1 MRGPGVD
8 VAARITEA
16 GPLRADG
23 GSGAGPE
30 SPGEADSPRR
40 GGIGRQ
46 RDADRPPQEPNP
58 TTTPDTR
65 PPGTGTGTGTGTQA
79 QTDSTGQRREPV
91 TAAATGKRPG
101 TRPDGPGAD
110 AERLRP
116 GIRPARPGG
125 LRADAGTGDPR
136 PQATHAP
143 SHDGT
148 WSADP
153 YAQALRTG
161 QGPLF
166 LRRADGWLLL
176 LELERWCAAADAADL
191 EVLRRC
197 EGAVLDVG
205 CGPGRLVA
213 ALGARGRRVLGIDV
227 SEAAVA
233 RTVALGGQALR
244 RSVFE
249 SLPGEGRW
257 GTALLIDG
265 NVGIGGDPQA
275 LLDRMSQLL
284 APGGLLIAETVTDPD
299 IDERVQ
305 VRVTDARGA
314 TGNPFPWA
322 RLGSPALLR
331 HAARTDWAPVDQ
343 WTAGG
348 RSFVSLRRR
357 TTKTTAEPPNSTAV
371 TSSQRARKP
380 CGDRPVAEA

>member
-1 MRGPGVD
+1 GTR
-8 VAARITEA
+8 
-16 GPLRADG
+16 L
-23 GSGAGPE
+23 GA
-30 SPGEADSPRR
+30 
-40 GGIGRQ
+40 
-46 RDADRPPQEPNP
+46 RPP
-58 TTTPDTR
+58 
-65 PPGTGTGTGTGTQA
+65 
-79 QTDSTGQRREPV
+79 
-91 TAAATGKRPG
+91 
-101 TRPDGPGAD
+101 
-110 AERLRP
+110 
-116 GIRPARPGG
+116 
-125 LRADAGTGDPR
+125 GTGDPR

-143 SHDGT
+143 SRDGT

-166 LRRADGWLLL
+166 LRRSDGWLLL

-249 SLPGEGRW
+249 SVPGESRW

-265 NVGIGGDPQA
+265 NVGISGDPQA
-275 LLDRMSQLL
+275 LLDRMAQLL

-299 IDERVQ
+299 VDERVQ
-305 VRVTDARGA
+305 VRVADARGA
-314 TGNPFPWA
+314 TGDPFPWA

-371 TSSQRARKP
+371 TSSQRAGKP
-380 CGDRPVAEA
+380 SGDRPVAEA

>member
-8 VAARITEA
+8 VAARIKEA

-23 GSGAGPE
+23 ESCAGPE
-30 SPGEADSPRR
+30 AHGEADSPRR
-40 GGIGRQ
+40 GGVGRP
-46 RDADRPPQEPNP
+46 RDAARAPREPTL
-58 TTTPDTR
+58 TTALDTR
-65 PPGTGTGTGTGTQA
+65 PPDTGPEVRADSTGQRGAPLTAGATDTHPGTRPPGPGTTAQA
-79 QTDSTGQRREPV
+79 DNPRPQTDSTGQRRKPL
-91 TAAATGKRPG
+91 TATAIHTRPG
-101 TRPDGPGAD
+101 AWPH
-110 AERLRP
+110 
-116 GIRPARPGG
+116 
-125 LRADAGTGDPR
+125 
-136 PQATHAP
+136 ATDAP

-166 LRRADGWLLL
+166 LRRSDGWLLL

-249 SLPGEGRW
+249 TVPGEGRW

-380 CGDRPVAEA
+380 SGDRPVAEA

>member
-1 MRGPGVD
+1 MRGPGTD
-8 VAARITEA
+8 VAARIAEA
-16 GPLRADG
+16 GRLRADG
-23 GSGAGPE
+23 ESCAGPE
-30 SPGEADSPRR
+30 AHGEADSPRR
-40 GGIGRQ
+40 GGVGRP
-46 RDADRPPQEPNP
+46 RDAARAPREPTL
-58 TTTPDTR
+58 TTALDTR
-65 PPGTGTGTGTGTQA
+65 PPDTGPEVRADSTGQRGEPLTAAATDTRPGTRPPGPGTTAQA
-79 QTDSTGQRREPV
+79 DSPRPQTDSTGQRRKPL
-91 TAAATGKRPG
+91 TATAIHTRPG
-101 TRPDGPGAD
+101 AWPH
-110 AERLRP
+110 
-116 GIRPARPGG
+116 
-125 LRADAGTGDPR
+125 
-136 PQATHAP
+136 ATDAP

-166 LRRADGWLLL
+166 LRRSDGWLLL

-249 SLPGEGRW
+249 TVPGEGRW

-265 NVGIGGDPQA
+265 NVGIGGDPPA

-331 HAARTDWAPVDQ
+331 HAARSDWAPVDQ
-343 WTAGG
+343 WAAGG

-380 CGDRPVAEA
+380 SGDRPVAEA

>member
-1 MRGPGVD
+1 MRGPGTD
-8 VAARITEA
+8 VAARIAEA
-16 GPLRADG
+16 GPVRGDG
-23 GSGAGPE
+23 ESGAGPQ
-30 SPGEADSPRR
+30 SRGEADSPRR
-40 GGIGRQ
+40 GGIGRP
-46 RDADRPPQEPNP
+46 RDADRAPREP
-58 TTTPDTR
+58 TLATAPDTR
-65 PPGTGTGTGTGTQA
+65 PPATGPEAGA
-79 QTDSTGQRREPV
+79 DSTERREPV
-91 TAAATGKRPG
+91 PAAATGTRLG
-101 TRPDGPGAD
+101 VRPDGPDAD

-125 LRADAGTGDPR
+125 LRADAGTGGPE
-136 PQATHAP
+136 PHATDAP
-143 SHDGT
+143 SHNGT

-166 LRRADGWLLL
+166 LRRSDGWLLL

-249 SLPGEGRW
+249 SVPGEGRW

-265 NVGIGGDPQA
+265 NVGIGGDPPA

-314 TGNPFPWA
+314 TGHPFPWA

-380 CGDRPVAEA
+380 SGDRPVAEA

>member
-1 MRGPGVD
+1 MRGPGAD
-8 VAARITEA
+8 VAARITEV
-16 GPLRADG
+16 GRLRADCE
-23 GSGAGPE
+23 SGAGPE
-30 SPGEADSPRR
+30 SRGEAGSPRR

-46 RDADRPPQEPNP
+46 RDADRAPGEPNLP
-58 TTTPDTR
+58 PTPDTR
-65 PPGTGTGTGTGTQA
+65 PPGTGTQA
-79 QTDSTGQRREPV
+79 PADSTEQRRKPG
-91 TAAATGKRPG
+91 TAAATDAPPGAGPPG
-101 TRPDGPGAD
+101 TAAQADTPRPQTNSTEQRRKPATAAATD
-110 AERLRP
+110 
-116 GIRPARPGG
+116 ARPG
-125 LRADAGTGDPR
+125 AWPHTAGG
-136 PQATHAP
+136 P
-143 SHDGT
+143 SNDGT

-166 LRRADGWLLL
+166 LRRSDGWLLL

-213 ALGARGRRVLGIDV
+213 ALGAGGRRVLGIDV

-233 RTVALGGQALR
+233 RTLALGGRALR

-265 NVGIGGDPQA
+265 NVGIGGDPPA

-284 APGGLLIAETVTDPD
+284 TSGGLLIVETVTDPD

-322 RLGSPALLR
+322 RLGSLALLR
-331 HAARTDWAPVDQ
+331 HAARTGWAPVDQ

-380 CGDRPVAEA
+380 SGDRPVAEA